1 MRVKQDSF
9 RRSPNSIK
17 ISVGLKPYFVHFRV
31 KTKRNCFKSHTIT
44 NLKEVLTK
52 QLLVGNILNQ
62 INEKNIL
69 SYIVEK
75 FVLESKKVIFFNLD

>member
-17 ISVGLKPYFVHFRV
+17 ISVGLKLNFVHFRI
-31 KTKRNCFKSHTIT
+31 KIKRNCFESHTIT
-44 NLKEVLTK
+44 NFEDVLTK
-52 QLLVGNILNQ
+52 QLLVGNRLNQ

-69 SYIVEK
+69 SFHLRK
-75 FVLESKKVIFFNLD
+75 FTS